1 MGDGP
6 DASGEAS
13 GALGEVSVIE
23 GADSGG
29 SRHHGA
35 TSCESLLHSLFPCTV
50 GR

>member
-35 TSCESLLHSLFPCTV
+35 TSCDILI
-50 GR
+50 